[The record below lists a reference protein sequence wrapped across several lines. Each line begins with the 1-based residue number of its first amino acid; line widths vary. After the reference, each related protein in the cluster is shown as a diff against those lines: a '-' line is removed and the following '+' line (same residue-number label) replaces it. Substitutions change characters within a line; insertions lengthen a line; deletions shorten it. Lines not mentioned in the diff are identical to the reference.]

1 MRLTIAFLRL
11 LQNLLE
17 FAYSGTTKLEDA
29 ALIPAVALADKVG
42 LNAFV
47 DNSVPHIID
56 KYVFFLFKLNCQVTV
71 GWSKYDIVKD
81 TTNLVQVLET
91 PYVKKQ
97 AIKII
102 SSTHH
107 GGRSILLMYP
117 DCFLWKINF

>member
-17 FAYSGTTKLEDA
+17 FAYSGITELEDA

-56 KYVFFLFKLNCQVTV
+56 K
-71 GWSKYDIVKD
+71 
-81 TTNLVQVLET
+81 
-91 PYVKKQ
+91 
-97 AIKII
+97 
-102 SSTHH
+102 
-107 GGRSILLMYP
+107 
-117 DCFLWKINF
+117 